1 MKEKGNYLYCLA
13 ELYPHWT
20 VFISG
25 NPALKNALLED
36 QDISPDLGH
45 SLLLQT
51 EDQNFDENF
60 VQIEPPLGPLEDYMF
75 SLEEGEGISD
85 FFDTC
90 PFDL

>member
-1 MKEKGNYLYCLA
+1 MLILFFVA
-13 ELYPHWT
+13 
-20 VFISG
+20 

-51 EDQNFDENF
+51 EDQNIDENF
-60 VQIEPPLGPLEDYMF
+60 VQVEPILGSLEDYMF

-85 FFDTC
+85 LFDSY